1 MKLKQLLFFAL
12 CLVLASSFGTTAFA
26 KTSPHQDRHSAKQST
41 QTKEYQSQKAEKT
54 ANLFVTRKGSRLMLG
69 NKPFRFVGSNNY
81 YMNYKDH
88 AMIDSVI
95 NSASDMGVKVLRVWG
110 FLDGDTDGSQTS
122 MQYAMGKYMDDPG
135 SPSNLAD
142 GFSSLDYTIKKAKE
156 KNIRIVVVLTNNWDD
171 FGGMNKYVSWENQKL
186 GTNTLTHD
194 DFYTNTDIKNAYKAY
209 VNHMLNHTNS
219 LTGLAYKNDPT
230 IMTWELANE
239 PRDDSD
245 KTGNTLLNWVQE
257 MSAYIKSIDPNHLVA
272 IGDEGFFNRQSGGFN
287 GDGSWAYNGTSGV
300 DWDRLIKVST
310 VDYGT
315 FHMYPEGWGIQPE
328 NIDNWGKQYILDHL
342 AAGKKAKKPVVLEEY
357 GITGSSIYNRQMIYD
372 DWNNTMLKNGGT
384 GSMFWILTGIDDST
398 GADANGYYPDYDG
411 YRIIDDNSSVSTML
425 KQYARAFDGQKVKEH
440 PRAYMAFPAKSQ
452 DVKGTFTVKTK
463 VMNVHE
469 KVKSVNLT
477 IGNQVYPMVYNKT
490 FDDYEYNWDTT
501 KEAEDRQVKLEATT
515 TFANKRT
522 VSTSPVTV
530 TVNNTVSYHPIKTI
544 TFENDFDLNDV
555 SADQGTYQAS
565 FGNAPYFA
573 FENGMLRVNV
583 NLPGQKTWE
592 EVKVGLQN
600 VPEIQKAN
608 RISYDLLIPTGLT
621 TEGSLQPYVALNPG
635 WIKVGQGQ
643 YNEKYN
649 DLQEITINNVT
660 YKVLHFQA
668 DYDPSGAT
676 QQNSTDLYIGIVG
689 NMLQYNGPVYIDNV
703 TLYTKH

>member
-1 MKLKQLLFFAL
+1 MKVRQLLFLVL
-12 CLVLASSFGTTAFA
+12 CLVLAGSFGTTAFA
-26 KTSPHQDRHSAKQST
+26 RTSANHVSDSENQQVQAEKGKAK
-41 QTKEYQSQKAEKT
+41 KAEKT
-54 ANLFVTRKGSRLMLG
+54 ANLFVTRKGSQLMLG

-81 YMNYKDH
+81 YMHYKDH

-110 FLDGDTDGSQTS
+110 FLDGNTDGSQTA
-122 MQYAMGKYMDDPG
+122 MQYAMGKYMDDPDA
-135 SPSNLAD
+135 PSNLTN
-142 GFSSLDYTIKKAKE
+142 GFSSLDYTIEKAKE
-156 KNIRIVVVLTNNWDD
+156 KNIRIVVVLTNNWGD

-239 PRDDSD
+239 PRNDSD

-257 MSAYIKSIDPNHLVA
+257 MSGYIKSLDPHHLVA
-272 IGDEGFFNRQSGGFN
+272 VGDEGFFNRQSGGFN
-287 GDGSWAYNGTSGV
+287 GDGSWAYNGYSGV

-315 FHMYPEGWGIQPE
+315 FHMYPEGWGIKLE

-357 GITGSSIYNRQMIYD
+357 GISGSSVYNRQMIYD

-384 GSMFWILTGIDDST
+384 GSMFWILTGIDDSS
-398 GADANGYYPDYDG
+398 GADVNGNYPDYDG
-411 YRIIDDNSSVSTML
+411 YRIIDDNSAVTNML
-425 KQYARAFDGQKVKEH
+425 KQYAKAFDGPKVNEQ

-452 DVKGTFTVKTK
+452 DVKGNFTVKTK
-463 VMNVHE
+463 IMNVHE
-469 KVKSVNLT
+469 KVKSVNLKL
-477 IGNQVYPMVYNKT
+477 GDQVVPMIYNKT
-490 FDDYEYNWDTT
+490 FNDFEYSWDTT
-501 KEAEDRQVKLEATT
+501 KAVEDSEVTLKATT

-530 TVNNTVSYHPIKTI
+530 TVNNVVSYDRIKTI
-544 TFENDFDLNDV
+544 TFENDFDLNNI
-555 SADQGTYQAS
+555 SADQGTYQAG
-565 FGNAPYFA
+565 FGDTPYFS

-583 NLPGQKTWE
+583 NLPGAKTWE
-592 EVKVGLQN
+592 EVKVGLKGL
-600 VPEIQKAN
+600 PEIQQAN
-608 RISYDLLIPTGLT
+608 RVSYDLLIPTGVT
-621 TEGSLQPYVALNPG
+621 TDGSLQPYVALNPG

-643 YNEKYN
+643 SFKYN
-649 DLQEITINNVT
+649 DLPEVKVGNGT
-660 YKVLHFQA
+660 YKAVHFQA
-668 DYDPSGAT
+668 DYDPSSAS
-676 QQNSTDLYIGIVG
+676 QSTDLYIGIVG
-689 NMLQYNGPVYIDNV
+689 NMLQYKGPVYIDNV